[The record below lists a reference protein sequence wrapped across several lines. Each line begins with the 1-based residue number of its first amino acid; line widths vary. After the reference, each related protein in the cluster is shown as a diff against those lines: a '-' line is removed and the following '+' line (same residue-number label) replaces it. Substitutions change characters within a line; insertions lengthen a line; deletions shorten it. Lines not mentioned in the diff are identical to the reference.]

1 MRFLKKPLGKYL
13 VPPID
18 IVSTRDILVTI
29 NIMSEL
35 SDRQIKLLGA
45 IINEYLFSQEP
56 VGSTTIVKKYPLD
69 CSAATVR
76 NEMSDLLKMG
86 FLEMPH
92 TSSGRV
98 PTSVAYR
105 LFITELIHE
114 EDLPVLQEV
123 AIKQRLWSSRFQL
136 EKLLKQAVSALSEI
150 TKEMAVAI
158 DDEGFVISAGVVNV
172 LDAPEFWDISAAKS
186 ILYLLDRHELLQ
198 EIFDK
203 AQDNR
208 DVNVIIGDES
218 GQDSLSSCAIV
229 FSGFEIRGRTGE
241 VAVIGPSRM
250 NYASVIPA
258 VRYTRNLVQELGEAW

>member
-1 MRFLKKPLGKYL
+1 
-13 VPPID
+13 
-18 IVSTRDILVTI
+18 
-29 NIMSEL
+29 MSDL
-35 SDRQIKLLGA
+35 SDRQIKLLSA

-56 VGSTTIVKKYPLD
+56 VGSTTIVKKYSLD

-98 PTSVAYR
+98 PTPVAYR

-158 DDEGFVISAGVVNV
+158 DNEGFV
-172 LDAPEFWDISAAKS
+172 ISAAKS
-186 ILYLLDRHELLQ
+186 ILHLLDRHELLQ

-208 DVNVIIGDES
+208 DVNVIIGNET
-218 GQDSLSSCAIV
+218 GQESLSSCAVV
-229 FSGFEIRGRTGE
+229 FSGFEIKGRTGE